1 MFWVQFSC
9 SFELEP
15 RSLGKRVSREWKMTG
30 CPKFQDHMNDTAYR
44 YNTSYQESSEKHS
57 PWVLW
62 EFTEL
67 ICDRGFQKTICNSTK
82 AKHQTSNEMNDSQ
95 FHILLID
102 GENEIKAIYLII
114 FHCIFDLTKNNVKER
129 IWPWRGGEHGSESMQ
144 LKFIQ
149 RFVSLKM
156 TVLFLLILII
166 TFCASRKPWFKQA
179 LGLTLTQLTTPPCTR
194 LKLKQHFPTETKS
207 ILMNLYLNQYH

>member
-1 MFWVQFSC
+1 MFWVEFSC

-15 RSLGKRVSREWKMTG
+15 RSLGKRVSIEWKMIG

-44 YNTSYQESSEKHS
+44 YNTSYQESSEKYS

-62 EFTEL
+62 EFSEL
-67 ICDRGFQKTICNSTK
+67 ICYRGFQKTICNSTK

-102 GENEIKAIYLII
+102 RENEIKAICLII

-129 IWPWRGGEHGSESMQ
+129 IWPGGGGSTD
-144 LKFIQ
+144 
-149 RFVSLKM
+149 RSLCNQCS
-156 TVLFLLILII
+156 F
-166 TFCASRKPWFKQA
+166 SA
-179 LGLTLTQLTTPPCTR
+179 LCR
-194 LKLKQHFPTETKS
+194 
-207 ILMNLYLNQYH
+207 